1 MGFSGP
7 FVCETNVGKVLYGLT
22 SWSFTRTGCGAPGVP
37 DGFADV
43 RTALSWIQK
52 VRKFIKL
59 LKRIIN
65 MVYSCNFFIL

>member
-1 MGFSGP
+1 MTAEVLKYLPIELNNKSGFKGP

-52 VRKFIKL
+52 VRKFMK
-59 LKRIIN
+59 
-65 MVYSCNFFIL
+65 F